1 VDVRGEGGYVLAPPS
16 IHPSGLAYAWSVD
29 SASAFADAPDWLVRI
44 DPIAYAYQNRPQL
57 VVDILKLLKG
67 YHNAGRPSRPPELQ
81 SFAHWSNT
89 VRGCICW
96 LAETY
101 PDAKLADPCKTMEA
115 VRENDPVLD
124 HMRAVVAA
132 WRNQFGDGPKTAA
145 EAVKTA
151 EATKFESVEVEVP
164 YATETTPK
172 TYKPDRAFRN
182 PELRDALLTVAGGK
196 IDIGV
201 FGQLDQEARRTRG
214 RYGRRPLLHDRKR
227 TDVRRQRQVESR
239 RDEIKMKWV

>member
-1 VDVRGEGGYVLAPPS
+1 MEHRTRRFPAWSSPRFGCHEIEELPRSTGLQVDVVARGQWE
-16 IHPSGLAYAWSVD
+16 
-29 SASAFADAPDWLVRI
+29 RQ
-44 DPIAYAYQNRPQL
+44 DPLI
-57 VVDILKLLKG
+57 
-67 YHNAGRPSRPPELQ
+67 
-81 SFAHWSNT
+81 
-89 VRGCICW
+89 
-96 LAETY
+96 
-101 PDAKLADPCKTMEA
+101 
-115 VRENDPVLD
+115 
-124 HMRAVVAA
+124 
-132 WRNQFGDGPKTAA
+132 
-145 EAVKTA
+145 
-151 EATKFESVEVEVP
+151 ESVEVEVP